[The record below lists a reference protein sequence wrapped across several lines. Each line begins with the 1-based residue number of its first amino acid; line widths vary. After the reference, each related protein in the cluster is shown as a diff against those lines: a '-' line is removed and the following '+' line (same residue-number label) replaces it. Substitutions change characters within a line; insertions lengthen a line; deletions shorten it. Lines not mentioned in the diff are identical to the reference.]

1 MDQHRAATMIIN
13 ELRNALAAVTG
24 DPTMLEL
31 SGSTRLI
38 GGGIGLDSQSGARL
52 LTHVL
57 DRYQVD
63 VAAEDLNLDALTSL
77 DTLAAFIEDRIED
90 PSRWVDRGDFL
101 EARQLEA
108 YTPKKL
114 YLVDSGYTDSAPIHD
129 LEYLTRVSV
138 AAVHAGGGHVLKES
152 HVVFPNK
159 AITLVLILA
168 ESHLSIH
175 TWPEENLVAIDLFSC
190 GTIDGRA
197 VIEQLAR
204 SLHLDGEN
212 IREIARG

>member
-1 MDQHRAATMIIN
+1 MIITD
-13 ELRNALAAVTG
+13 LRKALAAITG

-31 SGSTRLI
+31 SGGTRLI
-38 GGGIGLDSQSGARL
+38 GGGVGLDSQSGARL
-52 LTHVL
+52 LSVVL

-63 VAAEDLNLDALTSL
+63 VAAEDLNLDALASL
-77 DTLAAFIEDRIED
+77 DTLAGFIEARIE
-90 PSRWVDRGDFL
+90 PGNGWVDRGDFS
-101 EARQLEA
+101 EVRKAEA
-108 YTPKKL
+108 YSPKRL
-114 YLVDSGYTDSAPIHD
+114 YLIDSAYTDSAPIHD

-190 GTIDGRA
+190 GTIDGSA
-197 VIEQLAR
+197 VID
-204 SLHLDGEN
+204 HLTRTLRLDPTN
-212 IREIARG
+212 LREIPRG

>member
-1 MDQHRAATMIIN
+1 MDQPRAAIMIIK
-13 ELRNALAAVTG
+13 ELRKTLASITG
-24 DPTMLEL
+24 DPTMLDL

-38 GGGIGLDSQSGARL
+38 GGGVGLDSQSGARL
-52 LTHVL
+52 LAAVL

-63 VAAEDLNLDALTSL
+63 VAAEDLNLDALASL
-77 DTLAAFIEDRIED
+77 DTLAQFIEARVDNG
-90 PSRWVDRGDFL
+90 WVDKGDFSDV
-101 EARQLEA
+101 RKFEA

-114 YLVDSGYTDSAPIHD
+114 YLIDASYTDRAPIHD

-190 GTIDGRA
+190 GTINGRA
-197 VIEQLAR
+197 VIEHLAR
-204 SLHLDGEN
+204 TLQLDGGEV
-212 IREIARG
+212 REIARG

>member
-1 MDQHRAATMIIN
+1 MIIN
-13 ELRNALAAVTG
+13 ELRNALASITG
-24 DPTMLEL
+24 DPGMLDL
-31 SGSTRLI
+31 SGSVRLI
-38 GGGIGLDSQSGARL
+38 GGGVGLDSQSGARL
-52 LTHVL
+52 LSVVL

-77 DTLAAFIEDRIED
+77 DTLTRFIEERVG
-90 PSRWVDRGDFL
+90 SGNGWVDRGDFS
-101 EARQLEA
+101 EARLHEA
-108 YTPKKL
+108 NTPKRL

-197 VIEQLAR
+197 VVEHITR
-204 SLHLDGEN
+204 SLHLDGGN

>member
-1 MDQHRAATMIIN
+1 MIIKD
-13 ELRNALAAVTG
+13 LRKALATITG
-24 DPTMLEL
+24 DPTMLDL
-31 SGSTRLI
+31 AGSTRLI
-38 GGGIGLDSQSGARL
+38 GGGVGLDSQSGARL
-52 LTHVL
+52 LAAVL

-63 VAAEDLNLDALTSL
+63 VAAEDLNLDALASL
-77 DTLAAFIEDRIED
+77 DTLARFIETRVDNG
-90 PSRWVDRGDFL
+90 WVDEGDFS
-101 EARQLEA
+101 EVRKLEA

-114 YLVDSGYTDSAPIHD
+114 YLIDASYTDRAPIHD

-190 GTIDGRA
+190 GTINGRA
-197 VIEQLAR
+197 VIEHLSRTLQLD
-204 SLHLDGEN
+204 SGEV
-212 IREIARG
+212 REIARG